1 MAEGWQELAAAA
13 SHEKDTV
20 KLRFLINQLIHAL
33 AQEQGRIRDEI
44 EKRLTHASNTA
55 QFKDQP

>member
-33 AQEQGRIRDEI
+33 AQEQGHIRDEI
-44 EKRLTHASNTA
+44 DKRLGYASNS

>member
-33 AQEQGRIRDEI
+33 AQELVRIPDEI
-44 EKRLTHASNTA
+44 DKLLGYANYS

>member
-1 MAEGWQELAAAA
+1 LAEGWQELAAAA
-13 SHEKDTV
+13 SPEKDTV

-44 EKRLTHASNTA
+44 DKRLGYASNS